1 VDAGVH
7 HLQGKAVGVR
17 PAEIRTL
24 LEQIYLEK
32 LALQQRHVAGARSV
46 SDYDINNT
54 YQYVINREDVHLA
67 WLRDAIA
74 AAGGSLP
81 AAPAV
86 EIEDASMPAILAG
99 DRDRATAFIERWK
112 SRIPAVTNARHRT
125 MLKLLMGETREHER
139 FFAQAAAGR
148 TDLLGR
154 RADGMG
160 TGGGVLPTRW
170 VE

>member
-1 VDAGVH
+1 
-7 HLQGKAVGVR
+7 VR

-32 LALQQRHVAGARSV
+32 LTLQQRHVAGARNIR
-46 SDYDINNT
+46 DYDINNT
-54 YQYVINREDVHLA
+54 YQYIINREDVHLA

-74 AAGGSLP
+74 DAGGSLP

-86 EIEDASMPAILAG
+86 EIEDGSMAVILAN
-99 DRDRATAFIERWK
+99 DRDRAAAFIDRWK
-112 SRIPAVTNARHRT
+112 DRIAAVTNARHRT
-125 MLKLLMGETREHER
+125 MLQLLLGETREHER

-154 RADGMG
+154 RPDGMG

>member
-1 VDAGVH
+1 VSDDLV
-7 HLQGKAVGVR
+7 
-17 PAEIRTL
+17 TL
-24 LEQIYLEK
+24 LQEFYRDK
-32 LALQQRHVAGARSV
+32 LAALLKHQAAARHVSQ
-46 SDYDINNT
+46 YDVNNT
-54 YQYVINREDVHLA
+54 YQYIINREDVHLA

-74 AAGGSLP
+74 DAGGSLP

-86 EIEDASMPAILAG
+86 EIEDGSMAVILAN
-99 DRDRATAFIERWK
+99 DRDRAAAFIDRWK
-112 SRIPAVTNARHRT
+112 DRIAAVTNARHRT
-125 MLKLLMGETREHER
+125 MLQLLLGETREHER

-154 RADGMG
+154 RPDGMG